1 MQTWQLCISTAQHSR
16 AEPSP
21 QGCRAGS
28 LLTAASTSCSPA
40 PCIPTAT
47 ANAPRCYHMHK
58 QEEEGE
64 RTRSHTCF
72 RKGKPCIRLLQSSEG
87 QKCRSYLSQ
96 PAAQQGRAAV
106 QHCSST
112 GQQGSNA
119 GQRCK
124 AVMQS
129 SSTAG
134 QQCSMA
140 GQQCNAAQ
148 SCSSATTPLH
158 SPSKLQQLQLTTAIC
173 LHVSFFFPFEVHLL
187 SLALHSPPMQFAAC
201 IPPVCSLPSV
211 KWKVQFFRGY
221 NAELI
226 QTPCMEKR
234 K

>member
-1 MQTWQLCISTAQHSR
+1 MEQIHSLLCSSCLPKPSMHTATMQQPRAACWLDGHCGPNPPQQWQHSEMQTWQLCISTAQHSR

-72 RKGKPCIRLLQSSEG
+72 RKEKPCIRLLQSSEG

-106 QHCSST
+106 QDSRAAM
-112 GQQGSNA
+112 QGSDA
-119 GQRCK
+119 EQQHSRAAMQHGRA
-124 AVMQS
+124 AVQCS
-129 SSTAG
+129 PEL
-134 QQCSMA
+134 QQCHHPPA
-140 GQQCNAAQ
+140 QPQQAATAATHHCNLLARVF
-148 SCSSATTPLH
+148 LF
-158 SPSKLQQLQLTTAIC
+158 
-173 LHVSFFFPFEVHLL
+173 SF
-187 SLALHSPPMQFAAC
+187 
-201 IPPVCSLPSV
+201 
-211 KWKVQFFRGY
+211 
-221 NAELI
+221 
-226 QTPCMEKR
+226 
-234 K
+234 